1 MNYNKPSTFHYKL
14 AQMVSWVVAKFIF
27 KRKFIRNEIKD
38 QKGPFVVIANHEAVL
53 DFANLIGA
61 TKHPMSFVISS
72 AFFNTLPLKKF
83 MTKMGVIPK
92 AQFQTSMKDLR
103 QMVSVIKNEG
113 SIAIY
118 PAGLMCED
126 GLSTP
131 IPQATYKFLK
141 ILNADVYVA
150 KTIGTYFVM
159 PKWAKGISPGRTY
172 MDIYKLFSK
181 EELAEADEAA
191 IKAKTDE
198 ALLFDAYR
206 EQEQYLA
213 KYKSNRDLNGL
224 ENVLYV
230 CPYCKT
236 EFSIQV
242 KDKNVLQ
249 CSECGLTYSSDI
261 HGFLHKESCFGP
273 DIRYVSDWSKSIH
286 NDMKAKIE
294 QRLLTSLTAETKILM
309 INFAK
314 NKFIEV
320 GSGTISLSVDELTID
335 GVINGESINLS
346 IPTAHFPT
354 LPFKPGK
361 HLDIQNGADI
371 YRCVLRDGKMAMKF
385 IHMIKSIHELKKG
398 LSGNRQF

>member
-1 MNYNKPSTFHYKL
+1 MNYNKPSALHYKF
-14 AQMVSWVVAKFIF
+14 AQIVSWFVANFIF
-27 KRKFIRNEIKD
+27 RRKFIRNEIKD
-38 QKGPFVVIANHEAVL
+38 KKGPFVVIANHEAVL
-53 DFANLIGA
+53 DFVNLIGA
-61 TKHPMSFVISS
+61 TKRPMSFVISS

-141 ILNADVYVA
+141 LLNVDVYVA
-150 KTIGTYFVM
+150 KTTGTYFVM
-159 PKWAKGISPGRTY
+159 PKWAEGISPGRTY

-181 EELAEADEAA
+181 EELAEADEAT
-191 IKAKTDE
+191 IKVKTDE

-213 KYKSNRDLNGL
+213 KYKSNRVLSGL
-224 ENVLYV
+224 ENVLYM

-236 EFSIQV
+236 EFSMQV

-261 HGFLHKESCFGP
+261 YGFLHKESCFGP
-273 DIRYVSDWSKSIH
+273 DMRYVSDWSRLIH
-286 NDMKAKIE
+286 EDMKSKIE
-294 QRLLTSLTAETKILM
+294 EGLVQSFTAKTKIRM
-309 INFAK
+309 INFEK

-320 GSGTISLSVDELTID
+320 GSGTISLSTEELRID
-335 GVINGESINLS
+335 GIVKEETINLA

-361 HLDIQNGADI
+361 HLDIQHNSDI
-371 YRCVLRDGKMAMKF
+371 YRCVLEDGRLAMKF
-385 IHMIKSIHELKKG
+385 IHMIKSIHELKESAPK
-398 LSGNRQF
+398 S